1 MKIFSFFHKRE
12 IKKKVSENRN
22 VYNLKI
28 ISSIIRFNKKVR
40 RELNVSIYRK
50 FFFLHLSSSV
60 REKRSTIRPSLFK
73 AKGMKAEKSAG
84 FLNF

>member
-1 MKIFSFFHKRE
+1 
-12 IKKKVSENRN
+12 
-22 VYNLKI
+22 
-28 ISSIIRFNKKVR
+28 VR

-60 REKRSTIRPSLFK
+60 RGKRSTIRPSLFK

-84 FLNF
+84 LLNFSQFFQGGFKVFSVFSN